1 MPTKRELISF
11 ATNCD
16 QMKPTL
22 LILAAGMGSRYG
34 KLKQM
39 DAFGPNGET
48 IIDYS
53 LFDAIN
59 AGFGKVVFIIRD
71 FFRDEFETYF
81 RSKLSG
87 RIEME
92 FVSQELSNVP
102 EGSKYNLDREKP
114 WGTAHAIWVAKNV
127 INEPFGV
134 INADDYYG
142 VDSFHQ
148 LAQFLRQ
155 SALNQS
161 KDYSVVA
168 YYLRNTL
175 SDHGTV
181 NRGVC
186 SMDPVS
192 CNLIDVK
199 ECIKIKRDDDGVIR
213 YPGESDRMVLPEDT
227 LVSMNMWGFLPSY
240 FDHCDRIF
248 TDFLKEEGMKLT
260 SEFFIPVIIDKM
272 IQQEILDVK
281 VLDTESDWFGVTYQE
296 DKPFVME
303 KINQLIANGV
313 YPAKL
318 WV

>member
-1 MPTKRELISF
+1 
-11 ATNCD
+11 
-16 QMKPTL
+16 MKPTL

-53 LFDAIN
+53 LYDAIN

-81 RSKLSG
+81 RHKLAG
-87 RIEME
+87 KIEME
-92 FVSQELSNVP
+92 FVSQELTNIP
-102 EGSKYNLDREKP
+102 EGYTMHEDRQKP
-114 WGTAHAIWVAKNV
+114 WGTAHAIWVAKDV
-127 INEPFGV
+127 IKEPFGV

-142 VDSFHQ
+142 VDSFIQ
-148 LAQFLRQ
+148 LANFLTQ
-155 SALNQS
+155 SYEQNK

-186 SMDPVS
+186 QM
-192 CNLIDVK
+192 NANGHLIDVT
-199 ECIKIKRDDDGVIR
+199 ECVKIKRDDDGIIR
-213 YPGESDRMVLPEDT
+213 FPTEDGTMSLEENT

-240 FDHCDRIF
+240 FEHCDQMF
-248 TDFLKEEGMKLT
+248 KSFLEHEGTKLT
-260 SEFFIPVIIDKM
+260 SEFYIPTLIDQLIKN
-272 IQQEILDVK
+272 EVLNVK

-303 KINQLIANGV
+303 KINQLIDKGV
-313 YPAKL
+313 YPGNL
-318 WV
+318 WS

>member
-1 MPTKRELISF
+1 
-11 ATNCD
+11 
-16 QMKPTL
+16 MKPTL

-53 LFDAIN
+53 LYDAIN
-59 AGFGKVVFIIRD
+59 AGFGKVVFIVRD
-71 FFRDEFETYF
+71 FFKQEFETYF
-81 RSKLSG
+81 RNKLAG
-87 RIEME
+87 KIEME
-92 FVSQELSNVP
+92 FVSQELTNVP
-102 EGSKYNLDREKP
+102 DGCTFNQERQKP
-114 WGTAHAIWVAKNV
+114 WGTAHAIWVAKKF

-142 VDSFHQ
+142 VESFKQ
-148 LAQFLRQ
+148 LADFLTE
-155 SALNQS
+155 SFDNNTT
-161 KDYSVVA
+161 DYSVVA

-186 SMDPVS
+186 QVNSDG
-192 CNLIDVK
+192 NLIDVE
-199 ECIKIKRDDDGVIR
+199 ECVKIKRDDDGIIR
-213 YPGESDRMVLPEDT
+213 YPDGDDFVTLDENT

-240 FDHCDRIF
+240 FAYCDRLF
-248 TDFLKEEGMKLT
+248 KTFLDKDGDKLT
-260 SEFFIPVIIDKM
+260 SEFYIPSIIDTLIK
-272 IQQEILDVK
+272 ENALNVK

-303 KINQLIANGV
+303 KITQLIDAGV
-313 YPAKL
+313 YPQNL
-318 WV
+318 WS

>member
-1 MPTKRELISF
+1 
-11 ATNCD
+11 
-16 QMKPTL
+16 MKPTL

-53 LFDAIN
+53 LYDAIN

-71 FFRDEFETYF
+71 FFRDEFESHF
-81 RSKLSG
+81 RSRLEGK
-87 RIEME
+87 IEME

-102 EGSKYNLDREKP
+102 NGSIYNTEREKP
-114 WGTAHAIWVAKNV
+114 WGTAHAIWVAQKV

-142 VDSFHQ
+142 VDSFVQ
-148 LAQFLRQ
+148 LADFLRK
-155 SALNQS
+155 SYENKS
-161 KDYSVVA
+161 VDYAVVA

-175 SDHGTV
+175 SAHGTV

-186 SMDPVS
+186 TSTSDKFLLNV
-192 CNLIDVK
+192 N
-199 ECIKIKRDDDGVIR
+199 ECIKIARNTDGQIQ
-213 YPGESDRMVLPEDT
+213 YHNGEKLVSLDENT

-240 FDHCDRIF
+240 FTHCTELF
-248 TDFLKEEGMKLT
+248 SEFLREEGMKLS
-260 SEFFIPVIIDKM
+260 SEFFIPTIIDRL
-272 IQQEILDVK
+272 IHDNVLRVK

-296 DKPFVME
+296 DKPFVMN
-303 KINQLIANGV
+303 KISDLISNGV
-313 YPAKL
+313 YPKKL
-318 WV
+318 WS

>member
-1 MPTKRELISF
+1 
-11 ATNCD
+11 
-16 QMKPTL
+16 MKPTL

-71 FFRDEFETYF
+71 FFRDEFESHF
-81 RSKLSG
+81 RSRLEGK
-87 RIEME
+87 IEME

-102 EGSKYNLDREKP
+102 KGSIYNKEREKP
-114 WGTAHAIWVAKNV
+114 WGTAHAIWVAQHV

-142 VDSFHQ
+142 VDSFVQ
-148 LAQFLRQ
+148 LADFLRN
-155 SALNQS
+155 SYENKS
-161 KDYSVVA
+161 VDYAVVA

-175 SDHGTV
+175 SSHGTV

-186 SMDPVS
+186 TSTNDKFLL
-192 CNLIDVK
+192 NVK
-199 ECIKIKRDDDGVIR
+199 ECIKIARNNEGQIQ
-213 YPGESDRMVLPEDT
+213 YPNDEKMVSLDENT

-240 FDHCDRIF
+240 FTYCNELF
-248 TDFLKEEGMKLT
+248 SEFLREEGMKLS
-260 SEFFIPVIIDKM
+260 SEFFIPTIIDRL
-272 IQQEILDVK
+272 IHDNVLRVK

-296 DKPFVME
+296 DKPFVMN
-303 KINQLIANGV
+303 KISDLISNGV
-313 YPAKL
+313 YPKKL
-318 WV
+318 WS